1 MRLFAQLS
9 WYFRREWR
17 RYLGAIALLVIIA
30 VLQLIPP
37 KVVGI
42 VVDGVTQQHY
52 TAEKVWMWIGALVLI
67 AVMVY
72 LLRYVWRVLLF
83 GASYQLAVEL
93 REDFYRQ
100 LSRQHPAFYLRHR
113 TGDLIARAT
122 NDVDRVVFAAGEGV
136 LTLVDSMVMGCAVL
150 IVMSTQI
157 SWQLTLLALLPM
169 PLMALAIKRN
179 GDALHERFRVAQAA
193 FSSLNDRTQE
203 SLTSIRMI
211 KAFGLED
218 RQSAQFAAD
227 AADTGAKNMRVA
239 RIDARFDPT
248 IYIAIGAAN
257 LLAIGGGSW
266 MVIHGSLTLGQLTSF
281 VMYLGLMIWPMLALA
296 WMFNIVERGSAAYGR
311 IRTMLEEAPAV
322 DDGTEAVP
330 AGRGVLQVAIR
341 DFIYPQASK
350 PSLEQVNFTLQPG
363 QMLGICGPTGAGKST
378 ILALLQ
384 RHFDVTHG
392 EIRFHD
398 LPLPILQLDSWR
410 ARLAVVNQTP
420 FLFSDTVANNIALGK
435 PDATQAQIER
445 VAQLASVHDDIL
457 RLPQG
462 YETEVGERGVM
473 LSGGQKQRISIA
485 RALLLE
491 AEILILDDALS
502 AVDGRTEHQILHNLR
517 QWGGRGGR
525 SLSAP
530 TACRRSLRPVKFW
543 YCSMGIL
550 PSAAA
555 TRRWPCSPAGTATCI
570 DISSWRPRSTR
581 FRRRK
586 RRPWMRSFTEL
597 WPTLKRLLA
606 YGSPWRKPL
615 AIAVAMMWIAAA
627 AEVSGPLLISYFI
640 DNMVAKHTLPLKLV
654 AGLAV
659 AYIALQ
665 LLAALLHYNQSL
677 LFNRAAVGVVQQL
690 RSDVMDA
697 ALHQPLSEFDT
708 QPVGQLISRVTNDTE
723 VIRDLYVTVVATVL
737 RSAALIGAML
747 VAMFSL
753 DWRMALVAIAIFP
766 AVLIVMII
774 YQRYSTPIVRRVRA
788 WLADIND
795 GFNEVINGMG
805 VIQQFRQQA
814 RFGERMREASYAH
827 YLARMQTLRLD
838 GFLLRPL
845 LSLFSSLVLCGLLM
859 LFGFSAVGTIEVGV
873 LYAFISYLG
882 RLNEPLIELTTQQS
896 MLQQAVVAG
905 ERVFELMDRPRQ
917 AWGTDDAPLSS
928 GRVEIDHL
936 SFAYRGDR
944 LVLQD
949 ITLDIP
955 SRSFVALVGHTGS
968 GKSTL
973 ASLMMGYYPLTHG
986 EIRIDGRP
994 LASLSHS
1001 ALRRGIA
1008 MVQQDPVVLADTFY
1022 ANVALGRDI
1031 SEAQV
1036 WEALE
1041 AVQLAAVARSMS
1053 DGLYTQLGEQGN
1065 NLSVGQKQL
1074 LALARVLVETPQV
1087 LILDEATANID
1098 SGTEQAIQQAL
1109 TKVRQ
1114 HTTLVVIAHR
1124 LSTIVEADTI
1134 LVLHRGQAVERGTH
1148 QQLLAAKGRYWQ
1160 MYQLQLAG
1168 EELAA
1173 SAREESLSA

>member
-136 LTLVDSMVMGCAVL
+136 LTLVDSLVMGCAVL

-398 LPLPILQLDSWR
+398 LLLPILQLDSWR

-517 QWGGRGGR
+517 QWGRGGR

-530 TACRRSLRPVKFW
+530 TACRRSPRPVKFW

-659 AYIALQ
+659 AYIGLQ

-827 YLARMQTLRLD
+827 YLARMQTLRS
-838 GFLLRPL
+838 GRFSLRPL
-845 LSLFSSLVLCGLLM
+845 LSLFPRWCC
-859 LFGFSAVGTIEVGV
+859 
-873 LYAFISYLG
+873 
-882 RLNEPLIELTTQQS
+882 
-896 MLQQAVVAG
+896 AG
-905 ERVFELMDRPRQ
+905 C
-917 AWGTDDAPLSS
+917 
-928 GRVEIDHL
+928 
-936 SFAYRGDR
+936 
-944 LVLQD
+944 
-949 ITLDIP
+949 
-955 SRSFVALVGHTGS
+955 
-968 GKSTL
+968 
-973 ASLMMGYYPLTHG
+973 
-986 EIRIDGRP
+986 
-994 LASLSHS
+994 
-1001 ALRRGIA
+1001 
-1008 MVQQDPVVLADTFY
+1008 
-1022 ANVALGRDI
+1022 
-1031 SEAQV
+1031 
-1036 WEALE
+1036 
-1041 AVQLAAVARSMS
+1041 
-1053 DGLYTQLGEQGN
+1053 
-1065 NLSVGQKQL
+1065 
-1074 LALARVLVETPQV
+1074 
-1087 LILDEATANID
+1087 
-1098 SGTEQAIQQAL
+1098 
-1109 TKVRQ
+1109 
-1114 HTTLVVIAHR
+1114 
-1124 LSTIVEADTI
+1124 
-1134 LVLHRGQAVERGTH
+1134 
-1148 QQLLAAKGRYWQ
+1148 
-1160 MYQLQLAG
+1160 
-1168 EELAA
+1168 
-1173 SAREESLSA
+1173 